1 MSDAGEISKRNLAQL
16 VADVQARDVGAAE
29 IAMMNLV
36 HTIWENRGAVE
47 TDPDVTDEEVT
58 RILSDLPT
66 EWDDWN

>member
-1 MSDAGEISKRNLAQL
+1 MSDADEISKRDLAQL
-16 VADVQARDVGAAE
+16 VAGVQGRDVSAAE
-29 IAMMNLV
+29 IGIMNLV